1 MNRKILAAIG
11 AAGLLLA
18 FVGATWVYQSR
29 KAAEVESA
37 SARHEAPPFV
47 REHSPVLGSDDAR
60 VSIVEFFDPG

>member
-1 MNRKILAAIG
+1 VKRQTLAVIG

-18 FVGATWVYQSR
+18 FVGATWLYQSR
-29 KAAEVESA
+29 KAAEAESA
-37 SARHEAPPFV
+37 VYDAPPFV